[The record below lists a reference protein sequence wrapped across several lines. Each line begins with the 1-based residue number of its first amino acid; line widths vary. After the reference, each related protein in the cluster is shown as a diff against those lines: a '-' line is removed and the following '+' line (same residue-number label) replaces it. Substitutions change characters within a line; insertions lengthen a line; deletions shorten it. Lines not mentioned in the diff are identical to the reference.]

1 MQVEPDPLKLIAPS
15 VAGAFP
21 PSIAKSL
28 ERLCICAVAWDG
40 DPPGSIVGGGN
51 GVKSVGCATPKTDDA
66 APGPDGLSMQ
76 TPPTPVTDCSHICKL
91 ENPQSSEVPSAY

>member
-28 ERLCICAVAWDG
+28 ERLCIFAVAWDG
-40 DPPGSIVGGGN
+40 DPLGSIVGGGN
-51 GVKSVGCATPKTDDA
+51 DVKSVG
-66 APGPDGLSMQ
+66 
-76 TPPTPVTDCSHICKL
+76 
-91 ENPQSSEVPSAY
+91 